1 LIITDEIVDDD
12 LLQNSV
18 VYRPPSLVVGVGLH
32 WDTTKETIKDGLM
45 KCMNKFKL
53 SEKSITKFVSIKKE
67 KDVVGLTELA

>member
-53 SEKSITKFVSIKKE
+53 SEKSITKFVGK
-67 KDVVGLTELA
+67 